1 MRAPGR
7 ADPVVPGQQ
16 AVRVFRHVRDGKVAQ
31 EKSPDKHRETESDQK
46 KLARGKRRRQAAPDA
61 VDGADMADDA
71 ESKGHQ
77 EGGDHGKVSDFDD
90 HGATARTPES
100 GGPQASPSTAIPAI
114 SGGM

>member
-16 AVRVFRHVRDGKVAQ
+16 AIGVFRHVRDGKVAD
-31 EKSPDKHRETESDQK
+31 EKGPDKHRETDGDQQE
-46 KLARGKRRRQAAPDA
+46 LARGKRRGQAAPDA

-77 EGGDHGKVSDFDD
+77 QGGDHGEVSDFYD
-90 HGATARTPES
+90 HGATTLMAES
-100 GGPQASPSTAIPAI
+100 G
-114 SGGM
+114 